1 MKNKRK
7 PSNANNYILSGIF
20 FLSISSIFMVAAR
33 FHPTFAQWYSTHI
46 YPIFVSVI
54 GRLSSMVSFSFV
66 ELSLYVMSLLII
78 GTGIHALASARKNRK
93 TAVLQWI
100 SALFL
105 GACILFFLFV
115 INCGINYQK
124 ESFADTAGLKVRPY
138 SVEELTATCQWLTEE
153 VNRLSAQVQRSDQ
166 KELLLPDDIQK
177 EAVRSMQSLG
187 RTYPSLQSYGQMT
200 DLLVIYYLSYFKNPG
215 IK

>member
-1 MKNKRK
+1 
-7 PSNANNYILSGIF
+7 
-20 FLSISSIFMVAAR
+20 MVAAR
-33 FHPTFAQWYSTHI
+33 FQPTFAQWYSTHI

-78 GTGIHALASARKNRK
+78 GTGIHALASARKTEK
-93 TAVLQWI
+93 PSSSSMDFCTY
-100 SALFL
+100 FF

-153 VNRLSAQVQRSDQ
+153 VNRLSAQVQSIRS
-166 KELLLPDDIQK
+166 ERIAP
-177 EAVRSMQSLG
+177 A
-187 RTYPSLQSYGQMT
+187 
-200 DLLVIYYLSYFKNPG
+200 
-215 IK
+215 